1 MTGGF
6 PPPGG
11 LGSPPPPPPPP
22 PLGSVTTGCFD
33 GLVEGLLDGSCVG
46 VLVALGV
53 GSFTGGSGFEVGV
66 SSFPPD
72 GVSVGGVVGDL
83 VVVSVGG
90 AVLKALVV
98 SFGSAGS

>member
-53 GSFTGGSGFEVGV
+53 GSFTGSSGFKVGV
-66 SSFPPD
+66 LSFLPD
-72 GVSVGGVVGDL
+72 GVLVGL
-83 VVVSVGG
+83 VVVGV
-90 AVLKALVV
+90 LVV